1 MAHLRFAA
9 ALLGAVMFAPA
20 PVAAHCDAADGPVA
34 SAAIKALESKNV
46 HLILPYAP
54 ARAGRQIVSA
64 FEEAVTVRN
73 LSAQARVLVDRYF
86 VETAVRLHREGEGAA
101 YTGLKPAGTDFGP
114 AIPAA
119 EHALQTKQIRPLIK
133 LLSDAVE
140 HGIGE
145 RFEHTLAKLDLN
157 KEPANHSDVQAAR
170 ERVSAELEF
179 IGYAESI
186 YLALKGGSHA
196 ESYEAKHTGPG
207 THRE

>member
-1 MAHLRFAA
+1 MARFRLAT
-9 ALLGAVMFAPA
+9 ALLGALLLASMPA
-20 PVAAHCDAADGPVA
+20 NAHCDAADGPVA
-34 SAAIKALESKNV
+34 TAAIKALDTKNV

-54 ARAGRQIVSA
+54 AKAEREIVSA
-64 FEEAVTVRN
+64 FEEAVAVRT
-73 LSAQARVLVDRYF
+73 LSPRAKALVDRYF
-86 VETAVRLHREGEGAA
+86 VETAVRLHREGEGAT

-119 EHALQTKQIRPLIK
+119 ERALEGGQVEPLIK
-133 LLSDAVE
+133 VLAESVE

-145 RFEHTLAKLDLN
+145 RFEHTAAKLRLS
-157 KEPANHSDVQAAR
+157 KEPATHAEVQAAR

-196 ESYEAKHTGPG
+196 ESHQENHAAAGP
-207 THRE
+207 HRE